1 MVIYVKTHN
10 KTGLKYLGKTKQD
23 PLKYRGSGI
32 KWRDHISKHGYD
44 VTTEII
50 YESNNDDDIKQ
61 MGIYFSEKWNVVES
75 DEWANLMKEEGNGG
89 VTTLGFRHSKESRQK
104 MSLKKRGKLNNRY
117 GAEVTA
123 ETREKL
129 SHAYR
134 KPCEFRGKKYDKI
147 KDICEEYGITRWHVC
162 KDPSF
167 RRL

>member
-61 MGIYFSEKWNVVES
+61 MGIYLF
-75 DEWANLMKEEGNGG
+75 
-89 VTTLGFRHSKESRQK
+89 
-104 MSLKKRGKLNNRY
+104 
-117 GAEVTA
+117 
-123 ETREKL
+123 
-129 SHAYR
+129 
-134 KPCEFRGKKYDKI
+134 
-147 KDICEEYGITRWHVC
+147 
-162 KDPSF
+162 
-167 RRL
+167 